1 MSCHLGEEGGVLIR
15 GRCWGSPEVRCAAGA
30 SQWDAGCLAGPTRGA
45 ALKLWDP
52 AEREVV
58 VGASRRWS
66 R

>member
-1 MSCHLGEEGGVLIR
+1 MQLGLLR
-15 GRCWGSPEVRCAAGA
+15 GMLAAWLLGWG
-30 SQWDAGCLAGPTRGA
+30 GPTRGA
-45 ALKLWDP
+45 VLKLWDP

>member
-1 MSCHLGEEGGVLIR
+1 MLIR